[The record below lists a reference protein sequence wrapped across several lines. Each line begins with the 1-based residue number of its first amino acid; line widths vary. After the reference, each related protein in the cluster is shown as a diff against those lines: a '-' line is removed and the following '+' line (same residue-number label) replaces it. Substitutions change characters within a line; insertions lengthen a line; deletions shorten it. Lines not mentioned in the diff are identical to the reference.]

1 MKKEEKIVHRTFTG
15 MVVRA
20 KMQKTLVVRVDR
32 VLVHPRYGKR
42 YVRSSR
48 YKVHDEQ
55 SQFHEGDK
63 VVFRETRPFSKEK
76 RWCVVYSSK

>member
-1 MKKEEKIVHRTFTG
+1 MKKEEKKIHRIFSG

-32 VLVHPRYGKR
+32 TLVHPRYGKR

-48 YKVHDEQ
+48 YKVHDEL
-55 SQFHEGDK
+55 SQFHEGDTVK
-63 VVFRETRPFSKEK
+63 FCESRPLSKEK
-76 RWCVVYSSK
+76 RWRVIYPVK